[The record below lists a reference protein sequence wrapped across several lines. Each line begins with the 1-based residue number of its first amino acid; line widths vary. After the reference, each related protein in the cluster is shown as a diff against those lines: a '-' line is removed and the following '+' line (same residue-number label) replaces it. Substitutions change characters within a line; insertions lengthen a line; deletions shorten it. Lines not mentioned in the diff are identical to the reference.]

1 MVCRM
6 QESVFNI
13 FFATHHFADRCN
25 PVNHQVYGTGSAHT
39 LALAK
44 EKAAEEAYHN
54 LRMTYNIGKTLF
66 TYPIDILS

>member
-13 FFATHHFADRCN
+13 FATLHFADRCN
-25 PVNHQVYGTGSAHT
+25 PVNFEVYGTGSAHT

-44 EKAAEEAYHN
+44 EQAAEEAYHN
-54 LRMTYNIGKTLF
+54 LRVTYNISKTLF